1 MCPSREGGFPTE
13 IPFPSFQVAVFEN
26 RFPSFVEEA
35 PPPPEGLPVPA
46 GRALGRCEVVVYTPA
61 HTGSLATLTEEERL
75 LLAWAWRDR
84 YEALYALPGVR
95 FVMPFENRG
104 EAVGVTLHHP
114 HGQIYAYPF
123 VPPVLERES
132 QAFRERPVLLRLFPS
147 LGPYV
152 VDEEEGFLAFVPPSP
167 ATPLRSGWP
176 PWKGTPVPGPSPRG
190 RWRPSP
196 GSWAGWWPGTT
207 PSLGSPSLTS
217 WSSTPRPWGG
227 GHLSLPRGVLPP
239 RRTRDKL
246 KFLAGTELG
255 AGTFVVDALPEETA
269 KALRAALP

>member
-1 MCPSREGGFPTE
+1 M
-13 IPFPSFQVAVFEN
+13 
-26 RFPSFVEEA
+26 
-35 PPPPEGLPVPA
+35 PA

-190 RWRPSP
+190 DGGLRQALGPGGGPVRRPLWGALP
-196 GSWAGWWPGTT
+196 LRHGLPRRA
-207 PSLGSPSLTS
+207 LG
-217 WSSTPRPWGG
+217 GG

>member
-1 MCPSREGGFPTE
+1 M
-13 IPFPSFQVAVFEN
+13 
-26 RFPSFVEEA
+26 
-35 PPPPEGLPVPA
+35 PA

-190 RWRPSP
+190 DGGLRQALGPGGGPVRRPLWGALPYVMVFHAAPLGEEATFHFHVEFYPRGAPGTSSNSWRGRSSGRGRSWWTPCPRRPRRPLGRRCRDGQSP
-196 GSWAGWWPGTT
+196 GVGRPGVGT
-207 PSLGSPSLTS
+207 
-217 WSSTPRPWGG
+217 
-227 GHLSLPRGVLPP
+227 LP
-239 RRTRDKL
+239 
-246 KFLAGTELG
+246 
-255 AGTFVVDALPEETA
+255 
-269 KALRAALP
+269 

>member
-1 MCPSREGGFPTE
+1 M
-13 IPFPSFQVAVFEN
+13 
-26 RFPSFVEEA
+26 
-35 PPPPEGLPVPA
+35 
-46 GRALGRCEVVVYTPA
+46 GRCEVVVYTPA

-217 WSSTPRPWGG
+217 WSSTPRPWGRRPPFTSTWSSTPEAHPGQAQIPG
-227 GHLSLPRGVLPP
+227 GDGARGGDVRGGRPARGDREGP
-239 RRTRDKL
+239 
-246 KFLAGTELG
+246 
-255 AGTFVVDALPEETA
+255 
-269 KALRAALP
+269 